1 MRVLMCSPKY
11 FDVPVAYHDKNP
23 WMDPQRRPDPSRVET
38 QWKEL
43 IFFYRSHGIDVLKIR
58 PKKGLF
64 DQVFTANVAWG
75 TGNTFIMSNLDP
87 QERRPEIKY
96 AAHWFVDHHFS
107 VHFLPEYLGFEGQSD
122 ILNIGEYFLFCYGIR
137 NSLAVKEYIE
147 RVFRLE
153 KTIIPL
159 RLADPRFYHGDM
171 CIRYSRRRHAILYI
185 PDAFDEESLSL
196 IKKLPVKK
204 LAVPP
209 ELWVQETKF
218 GRNFPLNGCYINE
231 VETFPWD
238 ERTGKFPQEIRKWIE
253 EDGSKIWLHNFD
265 QFGLSGAGHRCI
277 TLFID

>member
-23 WMDPQRRPDPSRVET
+23 WMDPQRRPDPSRAET

-75 TGNTFIMSNLDP
+75 IGNTFIMANFDP
-87 QERRPEIKY
+87 EKRKLETKY
-96 AAHWFVDHHFS
+96 AARWFADNRLGVQ
-107 VHFLPEYLGFEGQSD
+107 FLPKELGFEGQGD
-122 ILNIGEYFLFCYGIR
+122 ILNIGEKLLFCHGVR
-137 NSLAVKEYIE
+137 NSLAVKDYIE
-147 RVFRLE
+147 KTFRLE
-153 KTIIPL
+153 KPIIPL
-159 RLADPRFYHGDM
+159 RLIDPRFYHGDM

-185 PDAFDEESLSL
+185 PDAFDEESICL

-204 LAVPP
+204 LEAPP
-209 ELWVQETKF
+209 ELWVQETKL

-231 VETFPWD
+231 METFPWD

-253 EDGSKIWLHNFD
+253 KDNGKIWLHNFD
-265 QFGLSGAGHRCI
+265 QFGLSGAGHRCV
-277 TLFID
+277 TLFLD